1 MKQYYF
7 VDKGGTRQGPRPVA
21 EISSTDITP
30 ETLVWCKGMEKWLKA
45 KDVEDFQNLFHQETE
60 IKPTPAPVVSPVS
73 ETPKQDTVKPV
84 NPTPYQPTTPATPTT
99 PPKPVKKTNMTMVAV
114 AITST
119 ILILAVLLWYF
130 LSRDD
135 VDKYSQVVAQSE
147 TEVIAENEETTESIA
162 DYDEF
167 QPDDEMTGADALY
180 DFVCERELTP
190 TDVAGLS
197 KEDLR
202 IMRNWIFARH
212 GYIFKSNDLKEYFSQ
227 FNWYEPK
234 YSNVSSMLSKV
245 EKKNVAFIQRYE

>member
-1 MKQYYF
+1 
-7 VDKGGTRQGPRPVA
+7 
-21 EISSTDITP
+21 
-30 ETLVWCKGMEKWLKA
+30 
-45 KDVEDFQNLFHQETE
+45 
-60 IKPTPAPVVSPVS
+60 
-73 ETPKQDTVKPV
+73 
-84 NPTPYQPTTPATPTT
+84 
-99 PPKPVKKTNMTMVAV
+99 MTMVAV

-147 TEVIAENEETTESIA
+147 TEVVAENEETTESIA